1 MPLMATSVV
10 VGFGGVVAMTSS
22 FKAFTTA
29 IVEAGVHPLLSMF
42 AAISTISG
50 ITGSAS
56 GGLRIFMETMAEAF
70 VAKGLDPAELH
81 RLVAMA
87 SGGFD
92 SLPHC
97 GAVIAML
104 TITQLTHKQA
114 YKEVGI
120 VTVVVPVIATLATIG
135 LAMVI

>member
-1 MPLMATSVV
+1 M
-10 VGFGGVVAMTSS
+10 FG
-22 FKAFTTA
+22 
-29 IVEAGVHPLLSMF
+29 
-42 AAISTISG
+42 AISTVSG

-56 GGLRIFMETMAEAF
+56 GGLQIFMATLAQDSWALGISPE
-70 VAKGLDPAELH
+70 ELH

-104 TITQLTHKQA
+104 TVTGLTHKQA
-114 YKEVGI
+114 YKDVGM
-120 VTVVVPVIATLATIG
+120 VTVVVPVVATLATIA